1 MSSTG
6 FFCCNDLRLFRPT
19 QTLRWTSYPYQI
31 ALQCRTVYNL
41 LYGRSSAS
49 VTAVCRSRAAIVG
62 FPHTRAATCSFCPEI
77 IQTYLWFCLT
87 DLFCKQTQRQI
98 VTVLLASFLPRD
110 ATHSADYAVTR
121 CLSFRP
127 SVRPSHAGIL
137 SKRLYAP
144 SNFFHHLVATPLFQF
159 FLTKRYGNIPTE
171 TPPTDVSNA
180 R

>member
-110 ATHSADYAVTR
+110 ATHSADYAATR
-121 CLSFRP
+121 CLSVRP
-127 SVRPSHAGIL
+127 SVTRRYSVETAIRTLKLFSPSGSHTVI
-137 SKRLYAP
+137 SVFSYQT
-144 SNFFHHLVATPLFQF
+144 VW
-159 FLTKRYGNIPTE
+159 
-171 TPPTDVSNA
+171 
-180 R
+180 